1 MQSNPTA
8 KFLPDQRLRELIQ
21 REPALLMVLRRFS
34 IGLGFGNDTVSDVCR
49 RKGVHLDTFLAVANF
64 MCDRPWR
71 DFTIDLGTLIGY
83 LKKSHDYFLSF
94 ALPSIRHKLI
104 ESVPMA
110 SPEDVGMLL
119 LRYFD
124 DYTEEVRAHMGYE
137 NSDLFPYV
145 ENLLDGKGPN
155 GFNLASFARS
165 HAPLAPK
172 LEELKE
178 IFVSHYQGNS
188 NEDMLN
194 SALFD
199 IITLEKD
206 LLNHCRLEDIIFV
219 PTVKE
224 LELKSDRQGAS
235 PRATAT
241 EEISDENPELTSRE
255 KAIVRLIACGLSNKE
270 IADKLCV
277 SIHTVTTHRR
287 NICAKLD
294 IHSASGLTIYAIIH
308 HLIDVAEIAPAK

>member
-1 MQSNPTA
+1 MQDNSTSFTPE
-8 KFLPDQRLRELIQ
+8 QRLRELIQ
-21 REPALLMVLRRFS
+21 REPSLLMVLRRFS

-49 RKGVHLDTFLAVANF
+49 REGVDTDTFLAVANF
-64 MCDRPWR
+64 MCDRHWR
-71 DFTIDLGTLIGY
+71 NFNLDLGALIGY
-83 LKKSHDYFLSF
+83 LKNSHDYFLSF

-104 ESVPMA
+104 DAVPMT
-110 SPEDVGMLL
+110 SPDNVGMLL

-124 DYTEEVRAHMGYE
+124 DYTEEVRSHMEYE

-145 ENLLDGKGPN
+145 EGLLAGKQAM
-155 GFNLASFARS
+155 GFNLTGFSHS

-206 LLNHCRLEDIIFV
+206 LLNHCNLEDKLFV
-219 PTVKE
+219 PAVKK
-224 LELKSDRQGAS
+224 LELKAQKTPATPAPKPSEANPSD
-235 PRATAT
+235 
-241 EEISDENPELTSRE
+241 NPELTSRE
-255 KAIVRLIACGLSNKE
+255 KAIVRLIACGMSNKE

-294 IHSASGLTIYAIIH
+294 MHSASALTIYAIIH
-308 HLIDVAEIAPAK
+308 HLIDISEIAPPK

>member
-1 MQSNPTA
+1 MQDTDTP
-8 KFLPDQRLRELIQ
+8 FRPEHRLRELIQ
-21 REPALLMVLRRFS
+21 REPSLLMVLRRFS
-34 IGLGFGNDTVSDVCR
+34 IGLGFGNDAVNDVCR
-49 RKGVHLDTFLAVANF
+49 REGVDTDTFLAVANF
-64 MCDRPWR
+64 MCERQWR
-71 DFTIDLGTLIGY
+71 NFRLNLGGLICY
-83 LKKSHDYFLSF
+83 LKNSHDYFLSF

-104 ESVPMA
+104 EAVPMS
-110 SPEDVGMLL
+110 SPDNVGMLL

-124 DYTEEVRAHMGYE
+124 DYTEEVRTHMEYE

-145 ENLLDGKGPN
+145 ESLLAGKRATE
-155 GFNLASFARS
+155 FNLTYFSRS

-206 LLNHCRLEDIIFV
+206 LLSHCSLEDKLFV
-219 PTVKE
+219 PAVKK
-224 LELKSDRQGAS
+224 LELKAMEAPAVTTVNPHDES
-235 PRATAT
+235 PA
-241 EEISDENPELTSRE
+241 DNPALTSRE
-255 KAIVRLIACGLSNKE
+255 KAIVRLIAGGLSNKE

-294 IHSASGLTIYAIIH
+294 IHSASALTIYAIIH
-308 HLIDVAEIAPAK
+308 HLIDISEIATPK